1 MAGSYFNTGGGGIG
15 SPSMSQQLYQTLM
28 QLLMAGPALTPMAP
42 RGNAAPTGQA
52 PHFDLANSM
61 MPSAFG
67 NGQGVGS
74 ALDQLIGL
82 FGSSGDD
89 GLFGDV
95 SDLVPDG
102 GGLTWAEAAAPGSN
116 QSEPM

>member
-28 QLLMAGPALTPMAP
+28 QLPMAGPALTPMAP
-42 RGNAAPTGQA
+42 RNNAAPTGQA
-52 PHFDLANSM
+52 PRFDLANSM

-82 FGSSGDD
+82 FGSAGDD
-89 GLFGDV
+89 DPYAAQDQAVLDAYGGTLPSWGD
-95 SDLVPDG
+95 SDLLDTKG
-102 GGLTWAEAAAPGSN
+102 F
-116 QSEPM
+116 